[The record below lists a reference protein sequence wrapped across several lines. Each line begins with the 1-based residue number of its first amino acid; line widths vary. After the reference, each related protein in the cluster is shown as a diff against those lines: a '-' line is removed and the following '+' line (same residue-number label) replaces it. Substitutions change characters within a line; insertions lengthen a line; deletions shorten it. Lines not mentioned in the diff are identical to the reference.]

1 MDICLYL
8 SRKGMFKLGFVTI
21 LSFNCNFLELKE
33 LIIELNA
40 LVMQIVDNIILINE
54 FEKNIR
60 IDAIIDSII
69 NILYSNLI

>member
-8 SRKGMFKLGFVTI
+8 SGKGKLKLGFVTV

-40 LVMQIVDNIILINE
+40 LVMKIVDNIILINE